1 MASVNAPRGLVLAR
15 KNGSGSNSTGISTI
29 DLTQTSVV
37 PSALMPNNVFTGDP
51 IKCYPAGTIIPCTA
65 STTEKINGVFQGCS
79 YVSSTGAQKYS
90 RYWTGGAT
98 ATDVKIFI
106 SDDPQQTYF
115 IQADATCTAKDG
127 YAGHNTCNVDYVA
140 GSGGSTKT
148 GNSSYGLNADTIHV
162 DGATSPLRIIRRATW
177 DTGTGTSAGATDA
190 YPWWEVRI
198 NQHIDNYV
206 TTTLSV

>member
-15 KNGSGSNSTGISTI
+15 KNGSGSNSTGINTI
-29 DLTQTSVV
+29 TITQTSVA
-37 PSALMPNNVFTGDP
+37 PSALMPTSMYTGDP
-51 IKCYPAGTIIPCTA
+51 LIVRIAGTIVPAEVTA
-65 STTEKINGVFQGCS
+65 TDKLWGVFQGVS

-98 ATDVKIFI
+98 ATDVNVHI

-115 IQADATCTAKDG
+115 VQADASCTVDRYGG
-127 YAGHNTCNVDYVA
+127 YKSANVDLVA

-148 GNSSYGLNADTIHV
+148 GNSSYGMDADT
-162 DGATSPLRIIRRATW
+162 GAITAFPLRVIRRATW
-177 DTGTGTSAGATDA
+177 DTGTGTSVGASDA

-198 NQHIDNYV
+198 NQHIDNYI
-206 TTTLSV
+206 TCTASTG